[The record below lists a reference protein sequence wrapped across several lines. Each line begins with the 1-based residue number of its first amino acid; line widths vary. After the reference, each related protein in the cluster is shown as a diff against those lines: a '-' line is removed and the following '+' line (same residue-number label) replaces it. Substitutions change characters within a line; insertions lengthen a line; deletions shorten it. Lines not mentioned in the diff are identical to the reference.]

1 MKTCLALAVCLG
13 PAAASEW
20 SGLESGSRSDSPAWA
35 GALPVTG
42 RREAAF
48 LLDSP
53 AWTLLRG
60 SLRPLPHFQILN
72 PEQFRG
78 QVADFFGPLPN
89 VDAVDLKIQ
98 WFFQGMEVCDFTR
111 GVPDGEGRLRSTY
124 RLGDTTVTR
133 TVVGGA
139 VGDAIFLHFLADK
152 PGLLSF
158 RASLSGAPPF
168 KVQVEDRRGLILV
181 PVGDPASRPRSEAL
195 VLPFEADVTRGDD
208 FIEVRGE
215 GEALII
221 WTYCAE
227 NVPGRRSIEIF
238 SALGRQYDPGHS
250 PPDPSRI
257 WQGILANFPKSTDNS
272 P

>member
-20 SGLESGSRSDSPAWA
+20 NGLESGSDPTPWA
-35 GALPVTG
+35 GALPLTG
-42 RREAAF
+42 RRQAAF
-48 LLDSP
+48 VLDSP

-60 SLRPLPHFQILN
+60 SLSPLPHFQILK

-78 QVADFFGPLPN
+78 QVADFFGHLPN
-89 VDAVDLKIQ
+89 VEAVDLKIQ
-98 WFFQGMEVCDFTR
+98 WLFQEMEVGDFTR
-111 GVPDGEGRLRSTY
+111 AVADGEGRLRSSC
-124 RLGDTTVTR
+124 RLGDATVTR

-168 KVQVEDRRGLILV
+168 KLQVEDRRGLILL
-181 PVGDPASRPRSEAL
+181 PVGDPSSRPRSEAL
-195 VLPFEADVTRGDD
+195 VLPFEADVTPGDGCL
-208 FIEVRGE
+208 EVLGE

-227 NVPGRRSIEIF
+227 NVPSRRPLEIF
-238 SALGRQYDPGHS
+238 SALGQQYDPGHS